1 MNSSQKPRCEI
12 PGRVLVVDDDPA
24 VLALLSRILEEA
36 SFEVSRGTSAA
47 DLRRAIDGLDGETPD
62 VVLLD
67 WHLPDADGIQLLP
80 LIKKRWAT
88 TEVIVLTGFG
98 TFDAAVEATKMG
110 AFHFQSKPIDP
121 ASLLI
126 LVQRAAEHRHLQYQT
141 QQLGRVVSTLTGAPA
156 PVFRSPAMRVVLRM
170 VERVAPSPAS
180 ILIAGESGTGK
191 EVIAD
196 LIHSLSPRSRGPLVK
211 VNCAALPRELIESEL
226 FGSVKGAYTGAHADR
241 DGLFRQAQGGTLF
254 LDELA
259 EMPAETQSKLLR
271 VLQEKQVRPVG
282 GRTSRPTD
290 CRILAA
296 TNLDVDAAIAS
307 HKLRGDLYFRVATVR
322 LDLPPLRERRED
334 ILPLAQTFLSRFAAQ
349 AGRSVT
355 GFTQGAMDRLLACHW
370 PGNVRQLEN
379 EVQRAVLVC
388 DGSQIDTQDL
398 SIGSLS
404 QDASERLTA
413 LEDVERQKI
422 EEVLRE
428 TRGNKLLA
436 ARRLGIGRQTLYN
449 KIKRYQLEVDR

>member
-1 MNSSQKPRCEI
+1 
-12 PGRVLVVDDDPA
+12 
-24 VLALLSRILEEA
+24 
-36 SFEVSRGTSAA
+36 
-47 DLRRAIDGLDGETPD
+47 
-62 VVLLD
+62 
-67 WHLPDADGIQLLP
+67 
-80 LIKKRWAT
+80 
-88 TEVIVLTGFG
+88 
-98 TFDAAVEATKMG
+98 
-110 AFHFQSKPIDP
+110 
-121 ASLLI
+121 
-126 LVQRAAEHRHLQYQT
+126 
-141 QQLGRVVSTLTGAPA
+141 
-156 PVFRSPAMRVVLRM
+156 MRVVLRM

-334 ILPLAQTFLSRFAAQ
+334 ILPLAQTFLSR
-349 AGRSVT
+349 
-355 GFTQGAMDRLLACHW
+355 
-370 PGNVRQLEN
+370 
-379 EVQRAVLVC
+379 
-388 DGSQIDTQDL
+388 
-398 SIGSLS
+398 
-404 QDASERLTA
+404 
-413 LEDVERQKI
+413 
-422 EEVLRE
+422 
-428 TRGNKLLA
+428 
-436 ARRLGIGRQTLYN
+436 
-449 KIKRYQLEVDR
+449 